1 MLSLEEDDALM
12 ADLSMNKGLIPVD
25 HQFLVA
31 MALTNLKN
39 WSEIWREVK
48 HIDYDKNGLI
58 SFLEIEALFRDYF
71 PSHLEGKSLS
81 LFFRQSLASY
91 DKTVVNYKPLKDD
104 LNDAITV
111 KLKEMNENKTS
122 GRLEDPFE
130 SMSNK
135 L

>member
-48 HIDYDKNGLI
+48 QIDYDKNGLI
-58 SFLEIEALFRDYF
+58 SLLEIEALFRDYF

-81 LFFRQSLASY
+81 MFFR
-91 DKTVVNYKPLKDD
+91 
-104 LNDAITV
+104 
-111 KLKEMNENKTS
+111 
-122 GRLEDPFE
+122 
-130 SMSNK
+130 
-135 L
+135 